1 MNQVAPLPLSVQIRN
16 RSRSMGL
23 KLLVV
28 SFLALLMAIPA
39 IFVSGIVE
47 ERTNR
52 PREVIQEVSS
62 RVVPMGKL
70 YFLALTD
77 SCLTWCWE
85 TVASF
90 VV

>member
-1 MNQVAPLPLSVQIRN
+1 VNQIAPLPLSVQIRN

-39 IFVSGIVE
+39 IFVSSIVE

-52 PREVIQEVSS
+52 AGNVTQAR
-62 RVVPMGKL
+62 
-70 YFLALTD
+70 ALDSLQHATD
-77 SCLTWCWE
+77 L
-85 TVASF
+85 
-90 VV
+90 